1 MCQQHD
7 IYVKGELGSTPNP
20 VDRPLLHESR
30 MQAVLDGERGNV
42 QIVGSNETPR
52 LVIKKSQKSFARF
65 HRSSKAALGESDS
78 HCFYRRQFNRYTQ
91 SNNLNAF
98 HSWDIG

>member
-1 MCQQHD
+1 MIRTNEMLKCIGHKCKQ
-7 IYVKGELGSTPNP
+7 VTTETKSCAVFTGEKRSTLNP

-52 LVIKKSQKSFARF
+52 LVIK
-65 HRSSKAALGESDS
+65 
-78 HCFYRRQFNRYTQ
+78 
-91 SNNLNAF
+91 
-98 HSWDIG
+98 